1 MKVQSGI
8 LAAMPLWAW
17 PASFSPDD
25 FPHPDV
31 GASPTPFVILL
42 LAGFAVGIVGH
53 LFRSKTL
60 VALGIGAVFLGTFL
74 LPVAIFV
81 TRS

>member
-1 MKVQSGI
+1 MV
-8 LAAMPLWAW
+8 AW
-17 PASFSPDD
+17 WWLASFSPDD
-25 FPHPDV
+25 FPHPDF
-31 GASPTPFVILL
+31 GTRPTPFVILL
-42 LAGFAVGIVGH
+42 LAGFGVGIAGH

-60 VALGIGAVFLGTFL
+60 VGIGIGAVFLGTFL